1 MSVQSCSYFDKET
14 PFDIYKKT
22 KKTGI
27 FCHCM
32 VRTVVG
38 TKNPQNWLN
47 NDENIFSQ
55 IIHNGREIVIV

>member
-14 PFDIYKKT
+14 PFDIYKKNK

-27 FCHCM
+27 FCHCV

-38 TKNPQNWLN
+38 TKKPQN
-47 NDENIFSQ
+47 
-55 IIHNGREIVIV
+55 